1 MPSLPRRPSPR
12 EKKTVDVSTASGGCP
27 ARQPASYHARR
38 KYEVLSQEY
47 SWKKRRGIPA
57 PARIPRRPGIIL
69 NRWGRAYLTP
79 PPGFFFGQDGK
90 PAPPGSPAGSP
101 VRQDCICENRSVG
114 SGRPPLVDHRG
125 QSCGRTVAGSEL
137 NLLVLIVLVFFDLDA
152 QRLQKFHVLIVHL
165 KIRIRGHRGH

>member
-1 MPSLPRRPSPR
+1 MLAQQVEVAPHANPPRIMRDVNTKSFLRSAVEKNIGSSAGQNPPSTRNHPESLGTCLPHPATRIFLWPR
-12 EKKTVDVSTASGGCP
+12 WQ
-27 ARQPASYHARR
+27 AR
-38 KYEVLSQEY
+38 
-47 SWKKRRGIPA
+47 A
-57 PARIPRRPGIIL
+57 PWISC
-69 NRWGRAYLTP
+69 
-79 PPGFFFGQDGK
+79 GQ
-90 PAPPGSPAGSP
+90 P

-114 SGRPPLVDHRG
+114 SGRSPLVDHRG

>member
-1 MPSLPRRPSPR
+1 MLAQQVEVAPHANPPRIMRDVNTKSFLRSTVGKNVGVFQRRPEFS
-12 EKKTVDVSTASGGCP
+12 
-27 ARQPASYHARR
+27 
-38 KYEVLSQEY
+38 
-47 SWKKRRGIPA
+47 
-57 PARIPRRPGIIL
+57 RRPGIIL

-114 SGRPPLVDHRG
+114 SGRSPLVDHRG

>member
-57 PARIPRRPGIIL
+57 PARILPTTRNHPESLGTCLPHPATRIFLWPR
-69 NRWGRAYLTP
+69 WQARAP
-79 PPGFFFGQDGK
+79 WISCGQ
-90 PAPPGSPAGSP
+90 P

>member
-12 EKKTVDVSTASGGCP
+12 EKKTVDVSTASGGCS

-38 KYEVLSQEY
+38 KYEVLPQGVQL
-47 SWKKRRGIPA
+47 KKHWVQRRPES
-57 PARIPRRPGIIL
+57 PVDPGIIL

-79 PPGFFFGQDGK
+79 LPGFFFGQDGK

-114 SGRPPLVDHRG
+114 SGRSPLVDHRG